1 VNSNVC
7 RLKILA
13 AEDDKISRRLISAIV
28 KENSKELLVAR
39 TGIEAVDIC
48 RNNPDIDLILMDM
61 QMPGLNGY
69 EATQQIREFNKTV
82 IIIAQSA
89 FGLSDDREKSIAAG
103 CSDYISKPI
112 NKSELL
118 ALIYKYF
125 NK

>member
-28 KENSKELLVAR
+28 KRNSKELLVAR

-48 RNNPDIDLILMDM
+48 RNPDIDLILMDM

-103 CSDYISKPI
+103 CAIIFQNPLTNQI
-112 NKSELL
+112 TL
-118 ALIYKYF
+118 
-125 NK
+125 

>member
-28 KENSKELLVAR
+28 KENSKI
-39 TGIEAVDIC
+39 TSGQGIEAVDIC

-103 CSDYISKPI
+103 CDYISNPLT
-112 NKSELL
+112 NQNYLL
-118 ALIYKYF
+118 
-125 NK
+125 

>member
-1 VNSNVC
+1 
-7 RLKILA
+7 
-13 AEDDKISRRLISAIV
+13 
-28 KENSKELLVAR
+28 
-39 TGIEAVDIC
+39 
-48 RNNPDIDLILMDM
+48 MDM

-82 IIIAQSA
+82 IIAQSA

>member
-28 KENSKELLVAR
+28 KKIIKLLVAR
-39 TGIEAVDIC
+39 TGIEDIC

-69 EATQQIREFNKTV
+69 EATQQIREFNKI

-89 FGLSDDREKSIAAG
+89 FGLSDDREKS
-103 CSDYISKPI
+103 
-112 NKSELL
+112 
-118 ALIYKYF
+118 
-125 NK
+125 

>member
-1 VNSNVC
+1 VNSNIC

-28 KENSKELLVAR
+28 KEKELLVAR

-89 FGLSDDREKSIAAG
+89 F
-103 CSDYISKPI
+103 DYRRQRSQ
-112 NKSELL
+112 
-118 ALIYKYF
+118 
-125 NK
+125 

>member
-1 VNSNVC
+1 M
-7 RLKILA
+7 A
-13 AEDDKISRRLISAIV
+13 G
-28 KENSKELLVAR
+28 
-39 TGIEAVDIC
+39 TGIEAVNIC

-69 EATQQIREFNKTV
+69 QATQQIREFNKTV

-103 CSDYISKPI
+103 CNDYISKPI

>member
-1 VNSNVC
+1 
-7 RLKILA
+7 
-13 AEDDKISRRLISAIV
+13 
-28 KENSKELLVAR
+28 VAR

-89 FGLSDDREKSIAAG
+89 FGLSDDRESAAG

-118 ALIYKYF
+118 VYKYF